1 MKTPLRTH
9 TRNLRKHTPRA
20 FPILSTALIS
30 LPTTSSCNNI
40 HRLEAVDELYI
51 NYLAHVL
58 EFLLYDPNLNATY
71 QAAFNLLHNSR
82 FQPPVNHLERILNA
96 SFQRTGG
103 IYYGS
108 ELETFDRSLII
119 NRIST
124 LDIFLYDCSNLFEI
138 RHAAMN
144 IHSSFFNP
152 HISDPFGNFYNFLES
167 NPIIPINPFPP
178 TKPRPPNNPDP
189 PINPDPPNN
198 SGTSNQ
204 T

>member
-1 MKTPLRTH
+1 METPLRPHSQTLRSKIVREIVEGVTYIPSIFGKPVPFSLYSYRPILRLRWTPSLLSTRTPSMKTPLRTH

-108 ELETFDRSLII
+108 ELETFD
-119 NRIST
+119 
-124 LDIFLYDCSNLFEI
+124 
-138 RHAAMN
+138 
-144 IHSSFFNP
+144 
-152 HISDPFGNFYNFLES
+152 
-167 NPIIPINPFPP
+167 
-178 TKPRPPNNPDP
+178 
-189 PINPDPPNN
+189 
-198 SGTSNQ
+198 
-204 T
+204 